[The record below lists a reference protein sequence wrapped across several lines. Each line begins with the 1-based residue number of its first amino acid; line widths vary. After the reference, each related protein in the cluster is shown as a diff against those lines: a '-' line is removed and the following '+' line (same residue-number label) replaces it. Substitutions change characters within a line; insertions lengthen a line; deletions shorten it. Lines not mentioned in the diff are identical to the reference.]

1 MHPIDLQLNEMLH
14 GNFEEGWKISEK
26 LQSLGEDK
34 IPDKTGNPNPEMW
47 LRHSFNRGWF
57 LLQQGKYQE
66 GSQLL
71 ESGRFL
77 NVYGSGKLNTDKPL
91 WNGQDSLEGKTI
103 IISMEG
109 GYGDEII
116 HARFATSFARRGA
129 EVLIACDP
137 SLHSVFERIPGVK
150 RCITRAQPQEFHH
163 DYWLPGFSCG
173 WVLGYEYD
181 TLPNDPYIF
190 SKPESVQIWKNLI
203 KDEKPKIGI
212 RWSGNPKF
220 EHQQFRLFDAKYL
233 TDLSKYDELK
243 LYSLQRDN
251 DLRELPP
258 EIYDLQHLLISWE
271 DTVAAIEALDL
282 VITSC
287 TSIAHIAGA
296 MGKETWV
303 VLPILPYHIWAK
315 GAPETNTSPWYKN
328 VKLFRQKTFG
338 KWDDTFEELY
348 AALRTKYNLRENKMM
363 LDNEVKNTGTVVATS
378 EEVAEMVE
386 KGRKIR
392 EKIDY
397 TPFDTK
403 TRIPHLQV
411 KPVFLAGL
419 PMAGQDSLLEI
430 LYSHPEMVVSEEGYD
445 YYSALMKMYKKLDI
459 LGEEKIEF
467 LLKSNM
473 IHYYNMTYDDFR
485 RHDAE
490 VVLDVNLNWNSIYD
504 INPEIFGKDFK
515 MIAMVRN
522 PADILASFEVASRKH
537 RIGFKENGF
546 IDRILGTSI
555 AHEKDKIGPTIL
567 EDRCYKL
574 ATSNGI
580 MGRHHALLTNN
591 IITGKKD
598 HILFVEYNKFFN
610 EPQKQLDRICEFI
623 GVSPYKINTE
633 FLEKR
638 REKFVTVD
646 ILGLDLFH
654 QYNNPTQIFWRDW
667 I

>member
-233 TDLSKYDELK
+233 TDLSDRK
-243 LYSLQRDN
+243 S
-251 DLRELPP
+251 
-258 EIYDLQHLLISWE
+258 
-271 DTVAAIEALDL
+271 
-282 VITSC
+282 
-287 TSIAHIAGA
+287 
-296 MGKETWV
+296 V
-303 VLPILPYHIWAK
+303 V
-315 GAPETNTSPWYKN
+315 
-328 VKLFRQKTFG
+328 
-338 KWDDTFEELY
+338 
-348 AALRTKYNLRENKMM
+348 
-363 LDNEVKNTGTVVATS
+363 
-378 EEVAEMVE
+378 
-386 KGRKIR
+386 
-392 EKIDY
+392 
-397 TPFDTK
+397 
-403 TRIPHLQV
+403 
-411 KPVFLAGL
+411 
-419 PMAGQDSLLEI
+419 
-430 LYSHPEMVVSEEGYD
+430 
-445 YYSALMKMYKKLDI
+445 
-459 LGEEKIEF
+459 
-467 LLKSNM
+467 
-473 IHYYNMTYDDFR
+473 
-485 RHDAE
+485 
-490 VVLDVNLNWNSIYD
+490 
-504 INPEIFGKDFK
+504 
-515 MIAMVRN
+515 
-522 PADILASFEVASRKH
+522 
-537 RIGFKENGF
+537 
-546 IDRILGTSI
+546 
-555 AHEKDKIGPTIL
+555 
-567 EDRCYKL
+567 
-574 ATSNGI
+574 
-580 MGRHHALLTNN
+580 
-591 IITGKKD
+591 
-598 HILFVEYNKFFN
+598 
-610 EPQKQLDRICEFI
+610 
-623 GVSPYKINTE
+623 
-633 FLEKR
+633 
-638 REKFVTVD
+638 
-646 ILGLDLFH
+646 
-654 QYNNPTQIFWRDW
+654 
-667 I
+667 